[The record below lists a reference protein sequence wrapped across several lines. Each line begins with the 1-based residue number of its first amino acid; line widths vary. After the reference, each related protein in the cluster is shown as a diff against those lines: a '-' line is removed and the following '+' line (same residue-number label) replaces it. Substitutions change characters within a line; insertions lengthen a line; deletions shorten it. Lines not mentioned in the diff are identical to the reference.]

1 MTFSIKEI
9 KNTIK
14 IDTREHKYQRNQIVS
29 KVLTTKIQFIDSIK
43 YIYKL
48 SLFRL
53 CVCDRPFSQPPDM
66 IETQDRYH

>member
-9 KNTIK
+9 KNMIK

-43 YIYKL
+43 SIYKL

-53 CVCDRPFSQPPDM
+53 CVCV
-66 IETQDRYH
+66 